1 MTEDLVQP
9 PSAIDPR
16 LIAVEAAI
24 SDGDLGRAVALG
36 QAALDAGLLHPM
48 LLNLRALVAEQEGR
62 FEESLADLKRAHALA
77 PSDFSIL
84 NAMGLCHMTLGQSEE
99 AVAAF
104 EQATTFGPGFAQAW
118 NNKGV
123 AELAYGDLNA
133 ARQSFETAV
142 ELQPGFAEPLGQLA
156 LMAARRGDRGA
167 ARSAA
172 ENALSLKPNLSEA
185 VRAMAEVELAE
196 GDLAGAER
204 RLSTLLA
211 DPALGPNGRY
221 YSRGL
226 LGDVLDRQG
235 RYHEAFETYQGANED
250 QRQVYADRFG
260 RRLLTETVDDIHRA
274 FQAAWPARE
283 AARPPTPRAA
293 SPARR
298 HIFLIGFM
306 RSGTTLLEQVLA
318 SQPGSVSLEEKEAL
332 VTGTT
337 TFLGRPAEGMARLRD
352 ADEQS
357 LEPHRADYWDRVR
370 RFGVDP
376 DGKVFIDKMPF
387 NGMKLPLIHRLFPE
401 AKIIFSVRDPRD
413 VIFSC
418 FRQRFAMISQT
429 YPLLTL
435 PTAVRFYDVYMRG
448 VQTYCRTL
456 PLALHTYRHEDL
468 VEDFDGVVQALCAFL
483 DIPWSE
489 AMRDIGR
496 RSREGQVA
504 SPSAPQLLGGLSR
517 AGLQQWR
524 RYESDLMPYY
534 GPLQPWL
541 RQFRYL

>member
-1 MTEDLVQP
+1 MTEDFAQRP
-9 PSAIDPR
+9 DGIDPR

-24 SDGDLGRAVALG
+24 TSGDLGRALELAE
-36 QAALDAGLLHPM
+36 AALSEGLLHPM
-48 LLNLRALVAEQEGR
+48 LLNLRALYAEDQGR
-62 FEESLADLKRAHALA
+62 FEDSLADLKRAHALA
-77 PSDFSIL
+77 PSDVSIL
-84 NAMGLCHMTLGQSEE
+84 NAMGLCHMSLGQSEE
-99 AVAAF
+99 AVVAF
-104 EQATTFGPGFAQAW
+104 DQATTAGPGFAQAW

-123 AELAYGDLNA
+123 AQQAHGDLNGG
-133 ARQSFETAV
+133 RQSFETAAR
-142 ELQPGFAEPLGQLA
+142 LQPGFAEPLGHLA
-156 LMAARRGDRGA
+156 LMAARRGDREA

-172 ENALSLKPNLSEA
+172 GAALSLKPNLSEA

-204 RLSTLLA
+204 RLSALLI
-211 DPALGPNGRY
+211 DPTLGPNGRY
-221 YSRGL
+221 LSRGL

-235 RYHEAFETYQGANED
+235 RYREAFEAYQGANQG
-250 QRQVYADRFG
+250 QRQAHADRFG

-283 AARPPTPRAA
+283 PPRARPSSA

-306 RSGTTLLEQVLA
+306 RSGTTLMEQVLA
-318 SQPGSVSLEEKEAL
+318 SQPDAVSLEEKEAL

-337 TFLGRPAEGMARLRD
+337 TYLNRPAEGMARLRD
-352 ADEQS
+352 ADDRG

-376 DGKVFIDKMPF
+376 DGKVFVDKMPF

-401 AKIIFSVRDPRD
+401 ARIIFAVRDPRD
-413 VIFSC
+413 VVFSC
-418 FRQRFAMISQT
+418 FRQRFAVTTHT

-435 PTAVRFYDVYMRG
+435 PTAVRFYDAYMRS
-448 VQTYCRTL
+448 VMTYNRVL
-456 PLALHTYRHEDL
+456 RPMMRTYRHEDL
-468 VEDFDGVVQALCAFL
+468 VEDFNGVVQALCAFL
-483 DIPWSE
+483 DLPWNE

-496 RSREGQVA
+496 RSRAGRVA

-517 AGLQQWR
+517 TGLGQWR
-524 RYESDLMPYY
+524 RYERDLAPYY
-534 GPLQPWL
+534 GALQPWL
-541 RQFRYL
+541 RQFGYE